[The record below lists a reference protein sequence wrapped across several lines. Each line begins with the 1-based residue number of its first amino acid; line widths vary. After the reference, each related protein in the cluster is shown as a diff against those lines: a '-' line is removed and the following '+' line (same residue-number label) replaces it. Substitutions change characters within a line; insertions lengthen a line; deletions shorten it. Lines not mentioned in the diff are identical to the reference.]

1 MFTDSQT
8 RFTNCLFARNQ
19 AVPEGLVSHN
29 NTSPAR
35 RFDVYRNN
43 VRTSLVEALVSRFP
57 VTQRLVG
64 DVFFAAMAQEF
75 IHVSPPRSP
84 VLLNYGDAFPD
95 FAEEF
100 EPAQSLAYLP
110 DITRLEVARGRAY
123 HAADTAP
130 LSAEELASVGPDRLA
145 DLVLQPH
152 PSLTI
157 LQSPHPVATIWG
169 MNCEGMEPYPID
181 DWTGEDVLI
190 TRPLMLVEVRI
201 MPPASAAF
209 FLALARGIRLGE
221 AADEAAQ
228 QSAMFDL
235 SACFTLILQSGA
247 FTGLSMKA

>member
-8 RFTNCLFARNQ
+8 RFTDCLLAPHHT
-19 AVPEGLVSHN
+19 VPEGLVSHN
-29 NTSPAR
+29 NTAPAR

-43 VRTSLVEALVSRFP
+43 VRTSLVEALASRFP

-75 IHVSPPRSP
+75 IRVSPPRSP
-84 VLLNYGDAFPD
+84 VLLNYGDAFPH
-95 FAEEF
+95 FTEGF
-100 EPAQSLAYLP
+100 EPARSLAYLP
-110 DITRLEVARGRAY
+110 DIMRLEVARGRAY
-123 HAADTAP
+123 HAADASP
-130 LSAEELASVGPDRLA
+130 LSAEELASVAPDQLA

-169 MNCEGMEPYPID
+169 MNCEGMEPSPID
-181 DWTGEDVLI
+181 DWTGDDVLI

-209 FLALARGIRLGE
+209 FLALAKGISLGH

-228 QSAMFDL
+228 QSENFDL
-235 SACFTLILQSGA
+235 SACFTLLLQSGA